1 MKQKQEAQLEKYLGE
16 LSKKQ
21 LKPKF
26 STKLLNYRKVE
37 VHLVKA
43 TDYGEAHTTKEKA
56 DELEEIE
63 TEGWMRRRQQDMNR
77 LEHQFKERKMQELV
91 ASEKRL
97 QTGREGG
104 KKQRKI
110 ELER

>member
-1 MKQKQEAQLEKYLGE
+1 

-37 VHLVKA
+37 EHLVKS
-43 TDYGEAHTTKEKA
+43 TDYGEAHKTKEKA

-63 TEGWMRRRQQDMNR
+63 TERWIRRRQKDMNR